1 MPSTFT
7 TTRQVQFRDT
17 DAAGIAHFTAIF
29 AYLEEAEHAFLRHV
43 GLSVHLS
50 DQRETI
56 SWPRVSAQCD
66 FKSAVKFEDVVEIAV
81 GIERLG
87 GTSVTY
93 RFEVS
98 DRGRAVAQGRMTS
111 VCCRIRPGEPP
122 QAIAIPD
129 WVRAK
134 LAPYAAAAEK

>member
-1 MPSTFT
+1 VSSTFT
-7 TTRQVQFRDT
+7 TKRQVQFRDT
-17 DAAGIAHFTAIF
+17 DAAGIAHFTALL
-29 AYLEEAEHAFLRHV
+29 AYLEEAEHAFLRHL

-50 DQRETI
+50 DQGETI

-66 FKSAVKFEDVVEIAV
+66 FKSAVKFEDTVEIAV

-93 RFEVS
+93 RFDVS
-98 DRGRAVAQGRMTS
+98 HEGRPVAEGRMTS

-122 QAIAIPD
+122 KAVAIPD
-129 WVRAK
+129 WVREK
-134 LAPYAAAAEK
+134 LAPYAVAEQ